1 MLKNLKAERVNTNKQ
16 AVFGSLVIHGCCW
29 DCLPTCN
36 KAIDDS
42 DSRCEILL
50 IYRMLVFYQ
59 TSWQQVCVAGFQ
71 KWLNSPRNV
80 TWDLPL
86 TKDLPAPCRALNY
99 NCLGGGQFK
108 CCCAGQ
114 LPGVWVWVG
123 GVLVYLYV
131 CVFVFVYMFLR
142 VGLCMCVCVCV
153 FVCVRVCFDQQ
164 LPMGFSGYCGR
175 PRLWAFSRTTN
186 MAADDVS
193 HFALIGR
200 RSIQLR
206 PKAQVWSELFVNA
219 PLEI

>member
-1 MLKNLKAERVNTNKQ
+1 MLLCWAAPRCVG
-16 AVFGSLVIHGCCW
+16 VGGGCVGVSLC
-29 DCLPTCN
+29 
-36 KAIDDS
+36 
-42 DSRCEILL
+42 
-50 IYRMLVFYQ
+50 
-59 TSWQQVCVAGFQ
+59 VCV
-71 KWLNSPRNV
+71 
-80 TWDLPL
+80 
-86 TKDLPAPCRALNY
+86 C
-99 NCLGGGQFK
+99 
-108 CCCAGQ
+108 
-114 LPGVWVWVG
+114 
-123 GVLVYLYV
+123 V
-131 CVFVFVYMFLR
+131 CVFVSPSGFVY
-142 VGLCMCVCVCV
+142 VCVCVCV